1 MPTPVMTISDLTEN
15 INVSQSENKYHPR
28 FHLKN
33 LPKLAE
39 HGWYLWRH
47 EMEKAS
53 KSRLPYSLVYT
64 AHFFSRRGISKVGG
78 APDIR
83 VQQNPTFIFSVTRSG
98 MLPPFISDA
107 KDAPDIYS

>member
-1 MPTPVMTISDLTEN
+1 MYVNYVGNNMYP
-15 INVSQSENKYHPR
+15 H
-28 FHLKN
+28 
-33 LPKLAE
+33 
-39 HGWYLWRH
+39 
-47 EMEKAS
+47 
-53 KSRLPYSLVYT
+53 SLVYT

-78 APDIR
+78 APYIR